1 MKFCSFMCDRAENEK
16 AQHAACLAV
25 NGVFCGILLKVVE
38 KGTPC
43 QVEDRRAGNKK
54 SKKSKPTRKTF

>member
-1 MKFCSFMCDRAENEK
+1 MCDRAENEK

-43 QVEDRRAGNKK
+43 QVEDRRATNKK